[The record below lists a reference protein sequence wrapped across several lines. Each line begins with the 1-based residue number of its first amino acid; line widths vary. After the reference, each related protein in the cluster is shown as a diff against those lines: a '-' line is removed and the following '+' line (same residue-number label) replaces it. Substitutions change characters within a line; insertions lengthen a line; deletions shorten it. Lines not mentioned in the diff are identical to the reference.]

1 MCTIVHRINPIAR
14 IHPDFR
20 AAETE
25 YYVLRS
31 YVGRSRRV
39 TWHLS
44 VDPRGFA
51 GLAIRRC

>member
-31 YVGRSRRV
+31 YVGRSRKVSWHRV
-39 TWHLS
+39 VAL
-44 VDPRGFA
+44 RGFA

>member
-14 IHPDFR
+14 IHPDLR

-31 YVGRSRRV
+31 YVRRSTKRL
-39 TWHLS
+39 WHLA
-44 VDPRGFA
+44 VALRGFA
-51 GLAIRRC
+51 GLAIRRY